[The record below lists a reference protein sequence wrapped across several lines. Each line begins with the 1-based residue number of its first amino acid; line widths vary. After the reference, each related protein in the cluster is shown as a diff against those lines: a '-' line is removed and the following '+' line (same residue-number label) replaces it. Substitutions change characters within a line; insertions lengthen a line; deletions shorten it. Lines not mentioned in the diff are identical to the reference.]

1 MNFKKPKFWDLK
13 KPSLLSYILLPFT
26 LIFSLNNF
34 FLEFRSKKTN
44 KNLKTICVGNIYLG
58 GTGKTPLTIKLSEI
72 LKDLRLNISI
82 GKKHYSN
89 QIDEQIMLKNRTNLI
104 LENSRTKIVQNAIKN
119 KVNLVIF
126 DDGLQDR
133 SMNYDIKFV
142 CFDAIK
148 WIGNGLL
155 VPAGPLREKVSSL
168 KKYDAVFL
176 KNCQTDL
183 NIIENNIKKI
193 NPEIKIF
200 KVNYKPTNINEFDLD
215 KKYLVFSGIGN
226 PESFKNTLI
235 ENKFKIIKELTFPD
249 HFDYSKK
256 TIYSIKKE
264 AQDLNAQ
271 IITTEK
277 DFVKI
282 QNENNRDIGFLKMD
296 LEITNEDDLIN
307 LINSKINENN

>member
-13 KPSLLSYILLPFT
+13 EPSLLSYILLPLT
-26 LIFSLNNF
+26 LIFSINNF
-34 FLEFRSKKTN
+34 FLKLRSKKIN

-58 GTGKTPLTIKLSEI
+58 GTGKTPLTIKLFEI
-72 LKDLRLNISI
+72 LKDLRLNIAI

-89 QIDEQIMLKNRTNLI
+89 QIDEQIMLKNKANLI
-104 LENSRTKIVQNAIKN
+104 SANSRSKIIQNAIKD
-119 KVNLVIF
+119 KVNIVIF

-133 SMNYDIKFV
+133 STDYDIKFV

-176 KNCQTDL
+176 KNCKTDM
-183 NIIENNIKKI
+183 NIIENDIKKI
-193 NPEIKIF
+193 NPKIKIF
-200 KVNYKPTNINEFDLD
+200 KVNYKPTNVNEFNLD
-215 KKYLVFSGIGN
+215 KEYLVFSGIGN

-249 HFDYSKK
+249 HFNYSKK
-256 TIYSIKKE
+256 IINSIKKE
-264 AQDLNAQ
+264 AQTLNAQ

-277 DFVKI
+277 DYVKI
-282 QNENNRDIGFLKMD
+282 QNENNKDIGFLKID

>member
-1 MNFKKPKFWDLK
+1 MTFNKPKFWDYK
-13 KPSLLSYILLPFT
+13 KQNLISYFLLPFT
-26 LIFSLNNF
+26 FPLILNNF
-34 FLEFRSKKTN
+34 LLSKKSKKKYEN
-44 KNLKTICVGNIYLG
+44 IKTICVGNIYLG
-58 GTGKTPLTIKLSEI
+58 GTGKTPTSIKLKQI
-72 LKDLRLNISI
+72 LDDLNINSVI
-82 GKKHYSN
+82 GKKFYSAHL
-89 QIDEQIMLKNRTNLI
+89 DERILIEKKSKLIIGKNR
-104 LENSRTKIVQNAIKN
+104 LEIIKLAIKN
-119 KVNLVIF
+119 NYDCLIF
-126 DDGLQDR
+126 DDGLQDK
-133 SMNYDIKFV
+133 NIKYDLEFV
-142 CFDAIK
+142 CFDAAK
-148 WIGNGLL
+148 WLGNGNLI
-155 VPAGPLREKVSSL
+155 PSGPLREKISSL

-215 KKYLVFSGIGN
+215 KEYLVFSGIGN

>member
-1 MNFKKPKFWDLK
+1 MYFKKPKFWDLK
-13 KPSLLSYILLPFT
+13 EPSLLSYILLPLT
-26 LIFSLNNF
+26 LIFSINNF
-34 FLEFRSKKTN
+34 FLKFRSKKIN

-58 GTGKTPLTIKLSEI
+58 GTGKTPLTIKLFEI
-72 LKDLRLNISI
+72 LKYLRLNIAI

-89 QIDEQIMLKNRTNLI
+89 QIDEQIMLKNKANLI
-104 LENSRTKIVQNAIKN
+104 SANSRKKIVQNAIKN
-119 KVNLVIF
+119 KVNIVIF

-133 SMNYDIKFV
+133 STDYDIKFV
-142 CFDAIK
+142 CFDSIK

-176 KNCQTDL
+176 KNCQTDM
-183 NIIENNIKKI
+183 NIIENDIKKI
-193 NPEIKIF
+193 NPKIKIF
-200 KVNYKPTNINEFDLD
+200 KVNYKPTNVNEFNLD
-215 KKYLVFSGIGN
+215 KEYLVFSGIGN

-249 HFDYSKK
+249 HFNYSKK
-256 TIYSIKKE
+256 IINSIKKE
-264 AQDLNAQ
+264 AQTLNAQ

-277 DFVKI
+277 DYVKI
-282 QNENNRDIGFLKMD
+282 QNENNNDIGFLKID

>member
-13 KPSLLSYILLPFT
+13 KPSLLSYILLPLT
-26 LIFSLNNF
+26 LIFSINNF
-34 FLEFRSKKTN
+34 FLELRSKKIN

-58 GTGKTPLTIKLSEI
+58 GTGKTPLTIKLFEI

-89 QIDEQIMLKNRTNLI
+89 QIDEQIMLKNKTNLI
-104 LENSRTKIVQNAIKN
+104 SANSRTKIIQNAIKN
-119 KVNLVIF
+119 KVNIVIF

-133 SMNYDIKFV
+133 STDYDIKFV

-176 KNCQTDL
+176 KNCQTDM
-183 NIIENNIKKI
+183 NIIENDIKKI
-193 NPEIKIF
+193 NPKIKIF
-200 KVNYKPTNINEFDLD
+200 KVNYKPTNVNKFDLD

-249 HFDYSKK
+249 HFNYSKK
-256 TIYSIKKE
+256 IINSIKKE
-264 AQDLNAQ
+264 AQTLNAQ

-277 DFVKI
+277 DYVKI
-282 QNENNRDIGFLKMD
+282 QNENNKDIGFLKID

-307 LINSKINENN
+307 FINSKINENN

>member
-13 KPSLLSYILLPFT
+13 EPSLLSYILLPLT
-26 LIFSLNNF
+26 LIFSINNF
-34 FLEFRSKKTN
+34 FLKLRSKKIN

-58 GTGKTPLTIKLSEI
+58 GTGKTPLTIKLFEI
-72 LKDLRLNISI
+72 LKDLRLNIAI

-89 QIDEQIMLKNRTNLI
+89 QIDEQIMLKNKANLI
-104 LENSRTKIVQNAIKN
+104 SANSRKKIVQNAIKN
-119 KVNLVIF
+119 KVNIVIF

-133 SMNYDIKFV
+133 STDYDIKFV

-176 KNCQTDL
+176 KNCQTDM
-183 NIIENNIKKI
+183 NIIENDIKKI
-193 NPEIKIF
+193 NPKIKIF
-200 KVNYKPTNINEFDLD
+200 KVNYKPTNVNEFNLD
-215 KKYLVFSGIGN
+215 KEYLVFSGIGN

-249 HFDYSKK
+249 HFNYSKK
-256 TIYSIKKE
+256 IINSIKKE
-264 AQDLNAQ
+264 AQTLNAQ

-277 DFVKI
+277 DYVKI
-282 QNENNRDIGFLKMD
+282 QNENNKDIGFLKID

-307 LINSKINENN
+307 FINSKINENN